1 MTAAE
6 IITELGPQVI
16 DRDSIENALGALIR
30 ARKISPQDR
39 VGKYH
44 PAAPEV
50 PTAPD
55 QPSS

>member
-1 MTAAE
+1 MTTAE
-6 IITELGPQVI
+6 IITELGPQGI
-16 DRDSIENALGALIR
+16 GRDPIENALGALIQ
-30 ARKISPQDR
+30 ASKVSPQDR

-44 PAAPEV
+44 AAAPEV